1 MHAPSTPSTRRPAPV
16 WSTAGRE
23 AIGRPRF
30 LRRWAGRGE
39 AGQTAIVM
47 VIAISV
53 LLTTLGAVMVT
64 TISNNDPILTQTS
77 IQRYAYRALASG
89 LNAYTNAINADPFLA
104 SCNSATNQGGSNPTN
119 ECAAISYG
127 TWSAVPDTTAGNG
140 IIPEYYKFD
149 NPQQVIS
156 SSTNALLELEVQ
168 VVGAAGFPGKNV
180 FYSTVAHFVPA
191 NGFLNNVW
199 WTNFESSGTPSQC
212 TYYWNGYTL
221 PQNCN
226 RVDFVPQDSIVGPIF
241 SNDSIYVS
249 GGPNFGNY
257 GVTTADPKCQ
267 FVDPG
272 NTDGNGNDLG
282 QPPNP
287 AGSNTNCAHTGSDDG
302 VTYNAAQ
309 SSFAAKNFE
318 PIPTDNRQLG
328 NFAEQNGCY
337 YTGPTTIIL
346 NSNGTMTVT
355 SKGTST
361 YPNPTTVAAN
371 LKFASDTSTCPTNG
385 TAALPTNGV
394 IFVDQGGSNQSGD
407 NPFDGNGQTC
417 PVRFGQ
423 NPCTQTQP
431 GGCGGCYYGQTGS
444 PDNEG
449 DAFVAGSLSGQL
461 TIAAN
466 NDVIIQGPITYAD
479 CAWSGTPHQSAC
491 NYNNAITG
499 TNDTL
504 GLIAYNYVEVSRP
517 QDGNGNILKNCGQG
531 GALAAP
537 LCDPA
542 TANGGGLTIDAS
554 LLGLQQSFIVNNYNT
569 GGTEGQLTVYGSIQ
583 QNSRGPVGTHNG
595 NQLATGYGKTY
606 TWDPRLALYAPP
618 YYLTPGTPSW
628 ALTSSAESYCGA
640 EPAVPPVQ
648 QTPATT
654 QPPWPTSCGTIPNG
668 WTAGSPAS

>member
-1 MHAPSTPSTRRPAPV
+1 MRATPILSSLRETPTGTSIRDQRRR
-16 WSTAGRE
+16 GRR
-23 AIGRPRF
+23 GRVRSDV
-30 LRRWAGRGE
+30 
-39 AGQTAIVM
+39 GQTAIVM

-53 LLTTLGAVMVT
+53 LLMTLGAVMVT

-104 SCNSATNQGGSNPTN
+104 ACNTATNQGGSNPSN
-119 ECAAISYG
+119 QCAGISYG
-127 TWSAVPDTTAGNG
+127 TWSAVPDTTGGNG
-140 IIPEYYKFD
+140 IVPEYYKFD
-149 NPQQVIS
+149 NPQQVIN
-156 SSTNALLELEVQ
+156 SSTNALQELEVQ
-168 VVGAAGFPGKNV
+168 IVGAAGFPGKNV
-180 FYSTVAHFVPA
+180 FYSTIAHFVPA

-199 WTNFESSGTPSQC
+199 WTNFESTGTPSQC
-212 TYYWNGYTL
+212 TYYWNGYT
-221 PQNCN
+221 PPNNCTE
-226 RVDFVPQDSIVGPIF
+226 VDFVPQDSITGPIF
-241 SNDSIYVS
+241 SNDSIYVA

-257 GVTTADPKCQ
+257 GVTTADPNCL
-267 FVDPG
+267 FVAPG
-272 NTDGNGNDLG
+272 VNQGGNNLG
-282 QPPNP
+282 QPPSPQGAN
-287 AGSNTNCAHTGSDDG
+287 NNCAQTGADEG

-309 SSFAAKNFE
+309 SSFGAKNFE
-318 PIPTDNRQLG
+318 PIPTDNSQLG
-328 NFAEQNGCY
+328 NYAKQNGCY

-361 YPNPTTVAAN
+361 YPNVTSGSS
-371 LKFASDTSTCPTNG
+371 LKFGGNTSTCPTNG
-385 TAALPTNGV
+385 TASLPTNGV
-394 IFVDQGGSNQSGD
+394 VFVDQGGSNASGV

-417 PVRFGQ
+417 NGQ

-431 GGCGGCYYGQTGS
+431 GGCGGCYFGQTGS

-461 TIAAN
+461 TIGAN
-466 NDVIIQGPITYAD
+466 NDVIIQGPISYAD
-479 CAWSGTPHQSAC
+479 CTQWVGTPHQSAC
-491 NYNNAITG
+491 KYNNAVTG

-504 GLIAYNYVEVSRP
+504 GLIAYNYVEISRP
-517 QDGNGNILKNCGQG
+517 QDGNNNILKYCGQN

-537 LCDPA
+537 LCNPA
-542 TANGGGLTIDAS
+542 TPNGGGLTLDAS
-554 LLGLQQSFIVNNYNT
+554 LLGLQQSFIVNNYNI
-569 GGTEGQLTVYGSIQ
+569 GNVEGQLTVYGSIQ

-595 NQLATGYGKTY
+595 NNLASGYGKTY

-618 YYLTPGTPSW
+618 FYLTPGTPSW

-648 QTPATT
+648 QTPQTT
-654 QPPWPTSCGTIPNG
+654 QPPWPTSCGAIPNG